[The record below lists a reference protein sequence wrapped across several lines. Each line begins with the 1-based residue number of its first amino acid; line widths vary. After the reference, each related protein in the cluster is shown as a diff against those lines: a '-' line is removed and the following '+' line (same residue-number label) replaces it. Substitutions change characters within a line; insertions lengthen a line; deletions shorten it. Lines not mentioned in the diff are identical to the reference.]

1 MELREVN
8 FETLQSVRKKCITF
22 AKDGNTV
29 VKPYKTLYNLEQI
42 TNNPA
47 HKNLYIEVVHG
58 KESWEE
64 DSYCVFEDFGEICN
78 KVGWVPRYYT
88 FEKFVEQL
96 KQYSYLGK
104 EGFFKR
110 LKEAED
116 NGCYINKLD
125 IELCFI
131 LGKTDLAKHYMEY
144 RDELIA
150 EREEKERIRQAKVDA
165 RKREEEQKYL
175 AEIENA
181 LLNAEDAIKTKTTFF
196 NDKIDGNTIVLR
208 LLKKY
213 NVNVPIKTQGWI
225 NKALARVFYRDGKIS
240 YSYFKTSKDSTV
252 FYGYLKELENKI
264 LAA

>member
-64 DSYCVFEDFGEICN
+64 DSYCMFEDLGGICN
-78 KVGWVPRYYT
+78 KVGWIHKWYT
-88 FEKFVEQL
+88 LEKITEQL
-96 KQYSYLGK
+96 EKYPYFGKDGLLKQ
-104 EGFFKR
+104 
-110 LKEAED
+110 LKEAEE
-116 NGCYINKLD
+116 NGWYINKVD
-125 IELCFI
+125 IEICFI
-131 LGKTDLAKHYMEY
+131 LGEVELAKHYVEY
-144 RDELIA
+144 REKKISERDEKIKVEQA
-150 EREEKERIRQAKVDA
+150 KQEAKEREEKERH
-165 RKREEEQKYL
+165 L

-181 LLNAEDAIKTKTTFF
+181 LLNAENAIKTKTTFF
-196 NDKIDGNTIVLR
+196 NDKIDGNTIVLC

-213 NVNVPIKTQGWI
+213 GVNVPIKTQGWI

-240 YSYFKTSKDSTV
+240 YSYFKTSKDSAV